1 MGDILGKV
9 KLLFQKDKHLHN
21 DLYKILGFFPRNI
34 ELYQIALSHSS
45 NTYNR
50 KDGRKFNNERL
61 EFLGDAIFGAVVSDI
76 LYHHFENKREGFL
89 TNTRSKIVQRNTLN
103 ELSAE
108 MGVDKLIRSKTKKT
122 SHNSYIAGNAF
133 EALIGAIY
141 LDRGYPACK
150 AFVERQI
157 LKKFVNV
164 DVVANTEVNF
174 KSKLLEY
181 CQKNRFRCEFTLKNV
196 DNTDVNTPVF
206 RTIVQIE
213 EVMSGEGKGFSKKES
228 EQEASKDALM
238 RLSRNDKLKN
248 QIFGSKEKRTAME
261 APEYV
266 AVPKISEIENY
277 RPNET
282 DENSE
287 RYNQKPQNEKK
298 VPGDN
303 NNVKA
308 KPKQQLPKAA
318 EVSVKEDARKAEVR
332 KDKKEQKTAEEKVAQ
347 NQQSPSREQAAN
359 NKPETKHIAEP
370 EEQKRNN
377 DSEKASVTPEH
388 TIVPVES
395 HSLPV
400 KAEPEVATEKSLPE
414 KKEEEVLTKKSGRK
428 TNRRAT
434 KKEKPQSEQAGNA
447 EEGIKSPE
455 AVEEKP
461 KEDPELTEKTAKKP
475 TTKQAA
481 KKAATKK
488 TATKK
493 ASKKPAPD
501 KDDTSK
507 AEEVTEVAETAKAEI
522 SEKAEEEK
530 AKKPARKRST
540 TKKTATTSKAKETAE
555 KAEATP
561 AEQKEEQPA
570 EKKAK
575 TTRKSATQ
583 RKSAEKKTATK
594 KTATKKS
601 ASTKEKSITEQPAAE
616 PKEVK

>member
-1 MGDILGKV
+1 MGDLLGKV

-76 LYHHFENKREGFL
+76 LYHRFENKREGFL

-108 MGVDKLIRSKTKKT
+108 MGVEKLIRSKTKKT

-164 DVVANTEVNF
+164 DIVANTEVNF

-196 DNTDVNTPVF
+196 DNTDANTPVF

-228 EQEASKDALM
+228 EQEASKDALT

-261 APEYV
+261 APEYA
-266 AVPKISEIENY
+266 AVPKILEIENSFSKEAKEQ
-277 RPNET
+277 PET
-282 DENSE
+282 Q
-287 RYNQKPQNEKK
+287 NQKAQNEKK
-298 VPGDN
+298 ESNDN
-303 NNVKA
+303 SNSKTNQQ
-308 KPKQQLPKAA
+308 KQIPKAPD
-318 EVSVKEDARKAEVR
+318 VTVKEDTKKIEAQKE
-332 KDKKEQKTAEEKVAQ
+332 KKEQKTTEEKIVQ
-347 NQQSPSREQAAN
+347 NQQKPSKEQTAR
-359 NKPETKHIAEP
+359 NKPETKYTEEP
-370 EEQKRNN
+370 QEQKRTV
-377 DSEKASVTPEH
+377 DSEKVSVTPEQ
-388 TIVPVES
+388 TIALSENP
-395 HSLPV
+395 SLPV
-400 KAEPEVATEKSLPE
+400 KSEPMVATEQSLRE
-414 KKEEEVLTKKSGRK
+414 KKEEEPAKKSGRK
-428 TNRRAT
+428 TNRRST
-434 KKEKPQSEQAGNA
+434 KKETPQPEQIINT
-447 EEGIKSPE
+447 EEGTKSPE
-455 AVEEKP
+455 AAEEKP
-461 KEDPELTEKTAKKP
+461 KEEPESVEKTAQKA
-475 TTKQAA
+475 QARQTA
-481 KKAATKK
+481 KKTATKK
-488 TATKK
+488 TATKRTT
-493 ASKKPAPD
+493 KKPAPV
-501 KDDTSK
+501 KNEASK
-507 AEEVTEVAETAKAEI
+507 GEEVADIAETTTTEI
-522 SEKAEEEK
+522 SEKAAEEK
-530 AKKPARKRST
+530 AKQPARKRST
-540 TKKTATTSKAKETAE
+540 TKKTATNSKAKETAE
-555 KAEATP
+555 KGEAAP
-561 AEQKEEQPA
+561 AEQKEDKPA
-570 EKKAK
+570 EKKTK
-575 TTRKSATQ
+575 STRKSATVK
-583 RKSAEKKTATK
+583 KSAEKKTSTK
-594 KTATKKS
+594 KTTSTKKS
-601 ASTKEKSITEQPAAE
+601 IAAQSAAE